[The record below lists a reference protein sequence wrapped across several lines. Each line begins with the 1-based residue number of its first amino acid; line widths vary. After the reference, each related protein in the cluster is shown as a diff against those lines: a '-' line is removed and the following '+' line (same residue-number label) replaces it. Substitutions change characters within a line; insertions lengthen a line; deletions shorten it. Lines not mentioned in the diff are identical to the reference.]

1 MFSEHISPPTAH
13 ISEMSTDPSL
23 TPKGSGSSG
32 GALDGNASDSA
43 FRVNTPS
50 TPFNRLSLHS
60 PATRTFS
67 VNGTTYCLPTRYEL
81 IKTIGHGAYGVVI
94 SCSDARTGES
104 VAVKKI
110 GKAFDNL
117 VDAKRVCREI
127 KLLRHLEHENLMS
140 IIDIVQPPSFD
151 LFSDVYIVS
160 PLMETDLH
168 RIIYSRQ
175 DLTDDHVQY
184 FVYQILRGLKYMHSA
199 NVIHRDLKPSN
210 ILLNSNCDLKICD
223 FGLARGLE
231 EIGMLTE
238 YVVTRWYRA
247 PEIMLS
253 CQEYSKAVD
262 VWSVGCI
269 FAELVGRRPLF
280 AGDDYIHQLQII
292 TDVLGSP
299 SDDDMH
305 FITSHKALR
314 FMQNMRQ
321 KDSRPFST
329 LYPRANPEALK
340 LLTEML
346 LFDPAKRIDVVGAL
360 AHPYM
365 DSLHCEED
373 EPECE
378 NSFSHKVSKHARV
391 NDLKLMVFAD
401 IVAFHPEASGE
412 LAAATARVQRAGGAP
427 ADGVSATAFP
437 VPGIRAVGGGE
448 NGGSGTGA
456 GASGSS
462 QRGSPSASGSI
473 LPATGIGGSMH
484 ANGGGAA
491 AQSTHAAHEA
501 AAASTSSMPPIS
513 GALGSG
519 IVWNEDQAHRPN
531 SSASSGSGY
540 SEQVTADMSP

>member
-1 MFSEHISPPTAH
+1 MVLMGWS
-13 ISEMSTDPSL
+13 
-23 TPKGSGSSG
+23 
-32 GALDGNASDSA
+32 
-43 FRVNTPS
+43 
-50 TPFNRLSLHS
+50 S
-60 PATRTFS
+60 PAPM
-67 VNGTTYCLPTRYEL
+67 LAP
-81 IKTIGHGAYGVVI
+81 
-94 SCSDARTGES
+94 ARAWLS
-104 VAVKKI
+104 KKI
-110 GKAFDNL
+110 GKAFDNI

-321 KDSRPFST
+321 KELRPFST

-378 NSFSHKVSKHARV
+378 HSFSHKVSKHARV

-412 LAAATARVQRAGGAP
+412 LDAATAQVQRAP
-427 ADGVSATAFP
+427 ATAFP
-437 VPGIRAVGGGE
+437 VPGIRAVGGGV
-448 NGGSGTGA
+448 NGGSRETG
-456 GASGSS
+456 GNS
-462 QRGSPSASGSI
+462 QRGGSSGSI
-473 LPATGIGGSMH
+473 LPANGIGGNVH
-484 ANGGGAA
+484 ANGAA
-491 AQSTHAAHEA
+491 PQSQAAHG
-501 AAASTSSMPPIS
+501 ASEKSSMPPIS
-513 GALGSG
+513 GAMGSG
-519 IVWNEDQAHRPN
+519 IVWNEDQAHRPS
-531 SSASSGSGY
+531 SSASSGGY